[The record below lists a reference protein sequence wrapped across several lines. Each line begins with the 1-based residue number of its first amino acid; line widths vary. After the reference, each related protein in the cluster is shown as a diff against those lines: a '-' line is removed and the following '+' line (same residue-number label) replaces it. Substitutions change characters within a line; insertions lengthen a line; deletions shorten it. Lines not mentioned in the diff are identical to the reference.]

1 LTRAAFI
8 VNPTKSDELGA
19 LREAVTA
26 AMAKVGWEPPLWLET
41 TEDDPGRGQAEDAI
55 KQGVAVVLVCG
66 GDGTITACAS
76 ALANSGVPLAI
87 VPAGTGNL
95 LARNLELPLDR
106 DAALEIALTG
116 SDRALDVGTLDGEP
130 FVVMAGMG
138 LDAVMLSDASEALKA
153 RIGWAA
159 YVVSAARHLRDRP
172 VEVELTGDDAAPIH
186 RRIHGLVVGNVGRLQ
201 GGVPLLPDAHPDDG
215 FLDVVVLTP
224 LGPAGWLRL
233 AVAVLLRREN
243 SPQFDRLRVK
253 SLKVRAGRAMPCER
267 DGEVCDSR
275 RDARLDI
282 MAGALLVR
290 CIPVESATKGNRKS
304 PSVTKTA

>member
-1 LTRAAFI
+1 VTRAAFV
-8 VNPTKSDELGA
+8 VNPTKTDDLGS

-26 AMAKVGWEPPLWLET
+26 AMTKVGWEQPLWLET
-41 TEDDPGRGQAEDAI
+41 TEEDPGRGQAEDAI
-55 KQGVAVVLVCG
+55 KQGVDVVLVCG
-66 GDGTITACAS
+66 GDGTITACAA
-76 ALANSGVPLAI
+76 ALASSGVPLAI

-116 SDRALDVGTLDGEP
+116 SDRTLDVGTIDGEP

-153 RIGWAA
+153 RVGWAA
-159 YVVSAARHLRDRP
+159 YVLSAARHLRDRP

-201 GGVPLLPDAHPDDG
+201 GGVPLLPDAEPDDG

-233 AVAVLLRREN
+233 AAAVLLRRES
-243 SPQFDRLRVK
+243 SPEFDRLRVRE
-253 SLKVRAGRAMPCER
+253 LNVRAGRAMPCER
-267 DGEVCDSR
+267 DGEVCDGR
-275 RDARLDI
+275 RDARIEI
-282 MAGALLVR
+282 MPGALLVR
-290 CIPVESATKGNRKS
+290 CVPAGSATNGNRKS
-304 PSVTKTA
+304 P

>member
-1 LTRAAFI
+1 
-8 VNPTKSDELGA
+8 
-19 LREAVTA
+19 
-26 AMAKVGWEPPLWLET
+26 
-41 TEDDPGRGQAEDAI
+41 
-55 KQGVAVVLVCG
+55 
-66 GDGTITACAS
+66 
-76 ALANSGVPLAI
+76 VPLAI

-116 SDRALDVGTLDGEP
+116 SDRTLDVGTIDGEP

-153 RIGWAA
+153 RVGWAA
-159 YVVSAARHLRDRP
+159 YVLSAARHLRDRP

-201 GGVPLLPDAHPDDG
+201 GGVPLLPDAEPDDG

-233 AVAVLLRREN
+233 AAAVLLRREN
-243 SPQFDRLRVK
+243 SPEFDRRRVRE
-253 SLKVRAGRAMPCER
+253 LNVRAGRAMPCEL
-267 DGEVCDSR
+267 DVEVCDGR
-275 RDARLDI
+275 REARIEI
-282 MAGALLVR
+282 MPGALLVR
-290 CIPVESATKGNRKS
+290 CVPAGSATNGNRKS
-304 PSVTKTA
+304 P